1 MMKEMYANILFPLA
15 LDSEFTYRIPP
26 ELTPA
31 AVPGKQV
38 TAPVGNHIQ
47 TGIITH
53 IFDVPHT
60 LDVPPTLDVPH
71 TLDVPPTLDA
81 PHTLDV
87 PPTLDAPHTLNATP
101 TLDAAPTLD
110 ATPT

>member
-60 LDVPPTLDVPH
+60 LDVPPTLEKEPELPSVSDIKNILSIEEKLPVIPEK
-71 TLDVPPTLDA
+71 TLQFWHWIASYYL
-81 PHTLDV
+81 
-87 PPTLDAPHTLNATP
+87 
-101 TLDAAPTLD
+101 
-110 ATPT
+110 